1 VGVLGYCVEAD
12 FAIISSDLF
21 ETEVGLVLGE
31 SSMIVVCVVQGCRT
45 AAWYLAMGIPASYYV
60 FNT

>member
-1 VGVLGYCVEAD
+1 VGVLGYCIKAD
-12 FAIISSDLF
+12 FAIFFSDSF

-31 SSMIVVCVVQGCRT
+31 SSMIVVCVVQEYRT